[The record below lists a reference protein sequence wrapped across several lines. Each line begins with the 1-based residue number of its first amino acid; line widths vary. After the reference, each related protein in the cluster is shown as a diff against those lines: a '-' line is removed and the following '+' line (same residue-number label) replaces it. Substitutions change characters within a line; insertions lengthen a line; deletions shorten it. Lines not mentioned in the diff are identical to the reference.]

1 MLAFE
6 WLLNGLLHSRP
17 GSPVSAGQSHLSVC
31 VPGTGL
37 GSENIMK
44 VKVGAIPSSKET
56 SREGKAGNEYAEVL
70 FERQY

>member
-1 MLAFE
+1 M
-6 WLLNGLLHSRP
+6 
-17 GSPVSAGQSHLSVC
+17 
-31 VPGTGL
+31 PGTGL

-44 VKVGAIPSSKET
+44 VKVGAIQSSKET